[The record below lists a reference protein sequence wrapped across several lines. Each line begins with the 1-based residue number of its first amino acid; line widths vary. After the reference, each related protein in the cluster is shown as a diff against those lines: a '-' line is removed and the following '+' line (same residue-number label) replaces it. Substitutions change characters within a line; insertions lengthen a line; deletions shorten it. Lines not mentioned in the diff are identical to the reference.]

1 MKKDLT
7 EIVFILDRSGSMSG
21 LERDTVGGFNSLIDK
36 ERNQEGEAVVSTV
49 LFSDFSTVIHN
60 RMKIGDVPVMTE
72 KEYFVGGSTALI
84 DAVGDAVTHIIEV
97 QRALREEE
105 RPEKTMFVIITDGME
120 NASRR
125 WSTGAVK
132 ALIEKEKRE
141 YGWEFIF
148 LGANID
154 SVRTAG
160 GIGIDASHTAD
171 YRADGEGTRRSYS
184 SVSRAVRSVRTRRP
198 FDKSWSEESREYLR
212 NASCENGGSQTE

>member
-21 LERDTVGGFNSLIDK
+21 LERDTIGGFNSLIEK

-49 LFSDFSTVIHN
+49 LFSHLSSVIHN
-60 RMKIGDVPVMTE
+60 RMKIEDIPLLTE
-72 KEYFVGGSTALI
+72 KEYSVGGSTALL
-84 DAVGDAVTHIIEV
+84 DAVGDAVTHIINV
-97 QRALREEE
+97 HRALKDDE

-120 NASRR
+120 NASMR
-125 WSTGAVK
+125 WSTSDVK
-132 ALIEKEKRE
+132 ALIEKEKSQ

-154 SVRTAG
+154 SVKAAG
-160 GIGIDASHTAD
+160 GIGIDASHTSD

-184 SVSRAVRSVRTRRP
+184 SASRAVRSLRSQRRVAE
-198 FDKSWSEESREYLR
+198 DWAEESREYLK
-212 NASCENGGSQTE
+212 NGNK